1 MGMMGSIG
9 AAIMPRG
16 PAPRQIFMNSILC
29 QSHVRPRATN
39 TFVRLEWMFTMFTP
53 AYKSPRYFAT
63 QCHRDS
69 LGDELVYGIELT

>member
-39 TFVRLEWMFTMFTP
+39 TFVSLEWMFTP

-63 QCHRDS
+63 HTAVEILLEMNLYDM
-69 LGDELVYGIELT
+69 ELE